1 MAWVS
6 PQTKYVSKKLTEHL
20 FQGKR
25 WWMHRR
31 IDSALGHAIL
41 EAGRNYA
48 TSVQPLIVGDDV
60 TYGITISGSDNLYL
74 ISNNQIPDIT
84 PSQKYSDKLPL
95 LLRIA
100 LTYADLLAADFKGL
114 IEEPILPSVAYKRQ
128 YNISTD

>member
-6 PQTKYVSKKLTEHL
+6 PQSSFVSKKFTEHL

-25 WWMHRR
+25 WWKHWC
-31 IDSALGHAIL
+31 IDSAFGRAIL
-41 EAGRNYA
+41 EAGRNHA
-48 TSVQPLIVGDDV
+48 TSVQPLIVGDEV

-84 PSQKYSDKLPL
+84 PSQKYSDELPQ

-114 IEEPILPSVAYKRQ
+114 IEEPILPSIAYKRQ
-128 YNISTD
+128 HNNSPD

>member
-6 PQTKYVSKKLTEHL
+6 PQTKYVSKKFTEHL
-20 FQGKR
+20 FQGKK
-25 WWMHRR
+25 WWMHQR
-31 IDSALGHAIL
+31 IYSALGYAIL

-48 TSVQPLIVGDDV
+48 TSVQTLIVEDEV

-84 PSQKYSDKLPL
+84 PSQKYSDELPL

-114 IEEPILPSVAYKRQ
+114 IEEPILPSIAYKRQ
-128 YNISTD
+128 HNNSPD